1 MGILINRLLVLL
13 NGTSTDATHY
23 HIALI
28 LLQNLSRLKSCSIN
42 DVAELCNVSKSTIS
56 KFIREIGYQ
65 DYADFRYAIE
75 FEDVRYRMPN
85 TFVHDVIGY
94 LQEHSIQE
102 YAQLLAEDLTSNV
115 ESLDLDSL
123 DRLAQDIRS
132 SSTVEAFGLMFSE
145 TAAIDLQTKL
155 GRIGRF
161 IHTTQNDLK
170 QFDSIRNADKDT
182 LIIIFSESGGF
193 MDRYEMIDR
202 KTGKSVFYDT
212 KGRVVMIT
220 ANEKMARD
228 PRVDYIIKMQH
239 TDAVHTHRIV
249 YPLLT
254 DILTSRYYALTHSEI

>member
-1 MGILINRLLVLL
+1 MGILINRLLILL
-13 NGTSTDATHY
+13 NETSTDATYY
-23 HIALI
+23 HIALT
-28 LLQNLSRLKSCSIN
+28 LLQNMSTLRSASIN
-42 DVAELCNVSKSTIS
+42 DVAELCTVSKSTIS
-56 KFIREIGYQ
+56 KFIRALGYQ
-65 DYADFRYAIE
+65 DYSDFRYALE

-115 ESLDLDSL
+115 ESLDLSSL
-123 DRLAQDIRS
+123 DRLAKDIHRFR
-132 SSTVEAFGLMFSE
+132 TVEAFGLMFSE

-155 GRIGRF
+155 GRIGKF
-161 IHTTQNDLK
+161 IRTSQNDLH
-170 QFDSIRNADKDT
+170 QFELIRSADENT
-182 LIIIFSESGGF
+182 LIIVFSESGSF

-212 KGRVVMIT
+212 KGTVVMFT
-220 ANEKMARD
+220 ANEKMTRD
-228 PRVDYIIKMQH
+228 PRIDYIIQMRH

-254 DILTSRYYALTHSEI
+254 DILTNRYYALTNSV